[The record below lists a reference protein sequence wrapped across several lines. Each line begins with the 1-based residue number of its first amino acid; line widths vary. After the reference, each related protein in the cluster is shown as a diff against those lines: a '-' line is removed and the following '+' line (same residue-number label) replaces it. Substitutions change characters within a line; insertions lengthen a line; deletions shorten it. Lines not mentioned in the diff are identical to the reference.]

1 MTVRFALNLQSTS
14 NVTMSPNM
22 NKYKFVMK
30 TLILRYSEGG
40 KMKKP
45 DFHVIRSQATPF
57 KNLIKSTKTGKVS
70 LTSNWRDCRAWIRLQ
85 KVI

>member
-14 NVTMSPNM
+14 NLTMSPNM
-22 NKYKFVMK
+22 SKYKFVMK

-40 KMKKP
+40 KMKEP
-45 DFHVIRSQATPF
+45 DYHVIRSQAIPF

-70 LTSNWRDCRAWIRLQ
+70 LTSNWKDCGAWIGLQ
-85 KVI
+85 SV